1 MAKKKLLYKNI
12 VIKGFEELE
21 KDNAQVNQADVSVLA
36 STEDTDRD
44 MEIIKQDGIDLKHF
58 KKNPVILFAHKYSE
72 TPIGRAIN
80 TKITDA
86 GLQIDIKFASKK
98 ANPLGQQVKE
108 LMKEGILK
116 AVSIGFIPKERD
128 ENNPAII
135 TKSEMLELSIVPV
148 PANPHALALAVKK
161 GFSTELFREIIKK
174 KKIKKGGHKPKKP
187 KKDAKTPACR
197 MEGESQKDCRS
208 RKISELVKEG
218 MKQDQA
224 VAVAISLCKERC
236 DEKGIKNK
244 KNNST
249 HSERVA
255 TEPKGKKEP
264 TIGDVERSKND
275 VGVIVELP
283 RWVIVELR
291 EQTLKAYKQNELVL
305 TMTKNILH
313 KMYENQKNKK
323 GQNS

>member
-1 MAKKKLLYKNI
+1 MAKKLLYKSV

-21 KDNAQVNQADVSVLA
+21 KKQNAQVEQADVSVLA

-44 MEIIKQDGIDLKHF
+44 QEVIKQDGIDLKHF

-161 GFSTELFREIIKK
+161 GFSTELFKEIVKK
-174 KKIKKGGHKPKKP
+174 KKIKKSGHDKPKKP

-218 MKQDQA
+218 MEQDQA

-236 DEKGIKNK
+236 DEKGVKNK

-264 TIGDVERSKND
+264 IIGDVERSHNAL
-275 VGVIVELP
+275 GLIVELP
-283 RWVIVELR
+283 RSVVVDLR
-291 EQTLKAYKQNELVL
+291 KETLKAYKQNELVL
-305 TMTKNILH
+305 TMTKSILH
-313 KMYENQKNKK
+313 KMNEENKKSKNK
-323 GQNS
+323 

>member
-1 MAKKKLLYKNI
+1 MAKKLLYKSV

-21 KDNAQVNQADVSVLA
+21 KKQNAQVEQADVSVLA

-44 MEIIKQDGIDLKHF
+44 QEVIKQDGIDLKHF

-161 GFSTELFREIIKK
+161 GFSTELFKEIVKK
-174 KKIKKGGHKPKKP
+174 KKIKKSGHDKPKKP
-187 KKDAKTPACR
+187 KKPKK
-197 MEGESQKDCRS
+197 KDRVVT
-208 RKISELVKEG
+208 ILV
-218 MKQDQA
+218 
-224 VAVAISLCKERC
+224 
-236 DEKGIKNK
+236 
-244 KNNST
+244 
-249 HSERVA
+249 
-255 TEPKGKKEP
+255 
-264 TIGDVERSKND
+264 DV
-275 VGVIVELP
+275 
-283 RWVIVELR
+283 
-291 EQTLKAYKQNELVL
+291 TLKVVVDFTTRPQTNPNTLRAWFSLY
-305 TMTKNILH
+305 
-313 KMYENQKNKK
+313 
-323 GQNS
+323 SP